1 MFLPSKGTENRLVRT
16 QLSWW
21 TDGDQSE
28 TVARETLLYAHSSG
42 LRRGHQSA
50 CPLLTPLLG
59 LSVAQVLFL
68 SLSLSLPFFNRCYPT
83 DVFCDIASVVI
94 GSESVV
100 GTGIGQQ
107 G

>member
-42 LRRGHQSA
+42 LGRGHQPA

-68 SLSLSLPFFNRCYPT
+68 SLSLYHSLI
-83 DVFCDIASVVI
+83 DVTPQMSAV
-94 GSESVV
+94 
-100 GTGIGQQ
+100 TLHQ
-107 G
+107 